1 MVLVPFRLSEP
12 TCPSLV
18 RLNITQTVAVLRVD
32 LGSSSIQCSSIIWPL
47 SVSDYG
53 SKLWPELKNGC
64 QKESVGLPQAAACM
78 RAKSL
83 WSFLTLCNPKDCR
96 PLGSSVHGDSPG
108 KNTAVGC
115 HFLFQGIFPSQG
127 SNPGLLHC
135 RQILYFLSYPG
146 KPIFGGGGCYSASCS
161 GTEQIQRPQSLR
173 EFLQESNH
181 GIPLVRTSLCTH
193 SLPPFSS
200 SVEFITVSS

>member
-18 RLNITQTVAVLRVD
+18 RLNITQTVAVLCVD

-96 PLGSSVHGDSPG
+96 PLGSSVHGDAPG

-115 HFLFQGIFPSQG
+115 HFLFQGIFLTQRL
-127 SNPGLLHC
+127 NLRLLHC
-135 RQILYFLSYPG
+135 RW
-146 KPIFGGGGCYSASCS
+146 
-161 GTEQIQRPQSLR
+161 
-173 EFLQESNH
+173 
-181 GIPLVRTSLCTH
+181 IPHHWTTG
-193 SLPPFSS
+193 
-200 SVEFITVSS
+200 EVSSQAATGVWISKCKVKEIRRKLLSHRFRCLAFKIWLCDTCGSLGGWGIWD